1 MTEVNKQNISIAVI
15 VVLYAVGV
23 FGLLSP
29 WRHLFQMATP
39 ITLFISACLL
49 IWNHVNKN
57 WKLVWFGGAA
67 FVVGFGSE
75 YLGVNYQLIFG
86 NYQYGATLGIK
97 FWNVPLMIGVN
108 WFITI
113 YSIGSVLPSRL
124 PLSLF
129 VLIAAG
135 MAVALDWLMEPVA
148 IAYDFWSW
156 QNGEVPF
163 SNYVGWFGVSVFL
176 FLVFKRADLGGRN
189 KFAIWFLI
197 VESLFFV
204 VLNAASR
211 F

>member
-1 MTEVNKQNISIAVI
+1 MTEVKKRNISVVVI
-15 VVLYAVGV
+15 VVLYSAGV

-57 WKLVWFGGAA
+57 WKLLWFVGVA
-67 FVVGFGSE
+67 FVVGFVSE
-75 YLGVNYQLIFG
+75 YLGVNHQLIFG

-129 VLIAAG
+129 VLIAVG
-135 MAVALDWLMEPVA
+135 MAVAFDWLMEPVA
-148 IAYDFWSW
+148 IANDFWRW
-156 QNGEVPF
+156 QNGEIPL
-163 SNYVGWFGVSVFL
+163 SNYAGWFGVSVFL
-176 FLVFKRADLGGRN
+176 FLLFKRADLGGRN
-189 KFAIWFLI
+189 KFALWFLI

-204 VLNAASR
+204 V
-211 F
+211 

>member
-1 MTEVNKQNISIAVI
+1 MTQQRRQKISIVVI
-15 VVLYAVGV
+15 VILYVVGV

-39 ITLFISACLL
+39 ATLFVSACLL
-49 IWNHVNKN
+49 IWNHVDKN
-57 WKLVWFGGAA
+57 WSLAWFGAVA
-67 FVVGFGSE
+67 FGVGFGSE
-75 YLGVNYQLIFG
+75 YLGVNHHLIFG
-86 NYQYGATLGIK
+86 SYQYGATLGLK
-97 FWNVPLMIGVN
+97 LWNVPLMIGVN

-113 YSIGSVLPSRL
+113 YSIGSALPSRL
-124 PLSLF
+124 PLWMF
-129 VLIAAG
+129 VLVAGG

-156 QNGEVPF
+156 QGGEIPF

-176 FLVFKRADLGGRN
+176 FLLFKMFDLGGRN
-189 KFAIWFLI
+189 KFALWFLM